1 MTAKRE
7 KDYGTKTS
15 SKTGS
20 DLNSNAKGGSVGSL
34 PANSASSPAIGSSPS
49 SDTLKRTN
57 KPLMEKRRRA
67 RINQSLAILKA
78 LILESTKNNGKNAE
92 GQPKHTKLE
101 KADILELTVRH
112 FQRHRNL
119 DNPAIDKYRSGY
131 TDCARE
137 VARYLATPEP
147 PPLPSV
153 PTLTDAGSK
162 ARLLRHLDQCI
173 AEIDTEICPITQTNP
188 LPPAGTDAKL
198 NNYFGSME
206 SLKKNSDPNT
216 MDYSSQDSTN
226 PIDFS
231 KNSRY
236 DLPESDRTGMATFAA
251 SVTPRDIQDENNNR
265 GNRQTPDSNSALNN
279 IEDMIETNEIATT
292 STYGSFS
299 GGKLHPATAAQKLIG
314 GKGQKFPK
322 GPNGTISPINVPPM
336 VNGVNPLGMP
346 PDGALIAPEIAEKE
360 GHVDYVKSESLNGQY
375 HQMRLPDGQM
385 VLLLPPHYVQ
395 LAAALGLNSQA
406 MMDPAAMT
414 DFENLIELNRKQQQL
429 NPAEAANIPE
439 AIYWEHYRKSM
450 SLAHQITEKASM
462 GDCRSLEARSPVKV
476 TDSPSLPPLPGPMAS
491 GGKEYGDMEVDEAE
505 NIEDKIPIALTTC
518 KAIEKSEDKVDERK
532 SPQFEVQNQNNQNLL
547 NENVESRSS
556 NGSDDMWRPW

>member
-20 DLNSNAKGGSVGSL
+20 DLNAKGGSL
-34 PANSASSPAIGSSPS
+34 PANPGSTSPATLGSSPS
-49 SDTLKRTN
+49 SESLKRTN

-173 AEIDTEICPITQTNP
+173 AEIDTEICPVTQPTP
-188 LPPAGTDAKL
+188 LSTPSTDAKL

-236 DLPESDRTGMATFAA
+236 DLPEADRTAMSSFTA

-292 STYGSFS
+292 SAYGGFQPS
-299 GGKLHPATAAQKLIG
+299 KLHPSIAAQKLMAC
-314 GKGQKFPK
+314 KNPK
-322 GPNGTISPINVPPM
+322 YSKAGPNGTTSPVNLASLPNVIPPEAA
-336 VNGVNPLGMP
+336 LIP
-346 PDGALIAPEIAEKE
+346 PDVVDKE
-360 GHVDYVKSESLNGQY
+360 GHVDYVKSETHNGQY

-406 MMDPAAMT
+406 MMDPSALT
-414 DFENLIELNRKQQQL
+414 DFESLIELNRKQQQL
-429 NPAEAANIPE
+429 NPTDPANIPE

-450 SLAHQITEKASM
+450 SLAHQIADKAAIN
-462 GDCRSLEARSPVKV
+462 DCQSLDARSPVK
-476 TDSPSLPPLPGPMAS
+476 DSPTLQSLPGAR
-491 GGKEYGDMEVDEAE
+491 KDYGEMEVDEVE

-518 KAIEKSEDKVDERK
+518 KPIEKSDEKLDERK
-532 SPQFEVQNQNNQNLL
+532 SPCFDHQNQNNQNLL